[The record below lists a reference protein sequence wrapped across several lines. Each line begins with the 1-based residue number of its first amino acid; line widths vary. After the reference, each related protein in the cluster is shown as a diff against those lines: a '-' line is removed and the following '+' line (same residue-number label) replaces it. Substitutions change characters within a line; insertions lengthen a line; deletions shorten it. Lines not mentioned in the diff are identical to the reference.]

1 MGGIFAT
8 PVVVPLRRHFARAA
22 ITAAARVLLHLK
34 LGLAADFLHGPQSV
48 PRSTQVQP
56 QSNGPFHSATFILRR
71 SPLSASACRP
81 ASVSQILVTSM
92 VSLPATTRSA
102 FVVANPAR
110 TSWTMRL
117 TGMSRAASI
126 ASVHP
131 SGQDASSSS
140 ARRRL
145 GLGLHRPAIRLPA
158 SAMYKRSAQSSCCRR
173 SGSMGDAP
181 GTAQPFPL
189 WRLHSG
195 PRSSPIDQCRDI
207 APPNISHV
215 LRCLQ
220 PLTRRR
226 LDCDFLSSF
235 RNFRSVCCTG
245 NTCARIRP
253 P

>member
-71 SPLSASACRP
+71 SFLSASACRP

-207 APPNISHV
+207 APPTSRTFCDAFNLSRVVVSIVTFKLVSEFSLSV
-215 LRCLQ
+215 L
-220 PLTRRR
+220 
-226 LDCDFLSSF
+226 
-235 RNFRSVCCTG
+235 
-245 NTCARIRP
+245 
-253 P
+253 